1 MPEIEA
7 ALTYFGSEAALR
19 ASDPNIVAVAQNIT
33 QRADFLRNPRY
44 NKWVSK
50 ATTMSYTAF
59 ILGNVSSAVVNVST
73 LPLFAYPILGGRF
86 GYPTA
91 STEMAKAMKVAN
103 KAFAIKSLGGS
114 TDWGTG
120 TEYERLYNTLQAHGQ
135 LEHTMAREI
144 LEGSRQ
150 RSEDFTGSKAKV
162 MDALSYT
169 FSATERYNRAVTGIS
184 AYKLAKNS
192 GMSETKAIDFA
203 LDTVKEVNTSGTAA
217 TGAPI
222 MQSDVGRLYFTFKS
236 FNLNSAYVIISQLY
250 DALRNAPPDVR
261 RVAIRQAVGTLAI
274 STSLLGVAGVPFI
287 GFVTTIMSL
296 INSMFG
302 DDDEYYDPREE
313 MYLFFGEIGYKGPLN
328 YYTGKEV
335 GSRIALAND
344 ILWRDDPRGLAEDGL
359 VITAMKSAFGPAG
372 SFYTSIERGM
382 QEVRKGNVYRGA
394 EYMSPSFIKNAM
406 RGLRFWKDGG
416 VMTLKGDDVTT
427 DLTASDNLFKMLGFS
442 STEESMTY
450 MQRGF
455 IAGRDT
461 YINARKTELL
471 EAIFVATKAGDTK
484 LVAQFT
490 VALQKLGRRY
500 PGLVNDNTI
509 SRSVKARERGMEDSV
524 SGLSVTRAGKTEAQR
539 LYDLRNLGGGD

>member
-1 MPEIEA
+1 MDDIKFNSNNIPTGSFLNEVMNKIPATKENEGIRNSIYQTYITMFPAKSIVNNISRRSENIPGMSTDMVRVYGDTMVKWGRKLADTIHMPEIEA

-44 NKWVSK
+44 NKWVSR

-184 AYKLAKNS
+184 AYNLAKNS

-203 LDTVKEVNTSGTAA
+203 LDTVKEA
-217 TGAPI
+217 T
-222 MQSDVGRLYFTFKS
+222 
-236 FNLNSAYVIISQLY
+236 
-250 DALRNAPPDVR
+250 
-261 RVAIRQAVGTLAI
+261 
-274 STSLLGVAGVPFI
+274 
-287 GFVTTIMSL
+287 
-296 INSMFG
+296 
-302 DDDEYYDPREE
+302 
-313 MYLFFGEIGYKGPLN
+313 
-328 YYTGKEV
+328 
-335 GSRIALAND
+335 
-344 ILWRDDPRGLAEDGL
+344 
-359 VITAMKSAFGPAG
+359 
-372 SFYTSIERGM
+372 
-382 QEVRKGNVYRGA
+382 
-394 EYMSPSFIKNAM
+394 
-406 RGLRFWKDGG
+406 
-416 VMTLKGDDVTT
+416 
-427 DLTASDNLFKMLGFS
+427 
-442 STEESMTY
+442 
-450 MQRGF
+450 
-455 IAGRDT
+455 
-461 YINARKTELL
+461 
-471 EAIFVATKAGDTK
+471 
-484 LVAQFT
+484 
-490 VALQKLGRRY
+490 
-500 PGLVNDNTI
+500 
-509 SRSVKARERGMEDSV
+509 
-524 SGLSVTRAGKTEAQR
+524 
-539 LYDLRNLGGGD
+539 